1 MEGLAEE
8 RVVVIGAEEAAE
20 VEEKKATGPSEVL
33 PWLYLGTKYHYFD
46 SSNLKSLGT
55 I

>member
-8 RVVVIGAEEAAE
+8 HVVVVGVEEAV
-20 VEEKKATGPSEVL
+20 VEEKKASGPSEVL